1 MKFKIEKAKFLEGL
15 ASISRILAESDKR
28 ELTLIAEAMKDSSV
42 ESSASFRNG
51 LIVRNHVGDDGDCP
65 YCGGEVETIYD
76 GPDLEEEVYFCRRCK
91 RQIENEILDCKLYE
105 ISERA
110 VADFV
115 GNAVGEHYAQHS
127 EDRTYRIG
135 KIFGKDAFFSVRPK
149 EGFFNS
155 HTEDTIVI
163 LCDNSTVPRGW
174 VNDTCKAVM
183 FAELFYAKPGCKD
196 IRIAEDVMAKLK
208 PKVERLRFGKNRII
222 HERRDLWLSVIMNML
237 AHPYCGTDFRN
248 GRLTGAAALSWFKKV
263 HHGFNM
269 SARTLSRDMD
279 ELRSFKK
286 GRDKYDKHEPVL
298 RALLKLVA
306 DPSVSPKRRSEIST
320 NISEQLLK
328 TTAATKRNGGEMVEL
343 PQTGWAI
350 GADGHSE
357 RVLATSGEA
366 IYKQVEHAIDNV
378 RSVGEHAA

>member
-15 ASISRILAESDKR
+15 ASISKILAESDKG
-28 ELTLIAEAMKDSSV
+28 ELTLIAEAVKSSSV
-42 ESSASFRNG
+42 ESSASFSNG
-51 LIVRNHVGDDGDCP
+51 LIVRNHMGDKMVCP
-65 YCGGEVETIYD
+65 YCGGEVDILCG
-76 GPDLEEEVYFCRRCK
+76 GPDFEEDYVCRRCNTY
-91 RQIENEILDCKLYE
+91 IENEIFDCKLYE
-105 ISERA
+105 VSERA

-115 GNAVGEHYAQHS
+115 GNAIGKHYAQPCG
-127 EDRTYRIG
+127 DMTYRIG
-135 KIFGKDAFFSVRPK
+135 TIFGKDAFFSVRPK

-155 HTEDTIVI
+155 HNEDTVVI

-208 PKVERLRFGKNRII
+208 PKVERHRFGKNRII

-306 DPSVSPKRRSEIST
+306 DPSVTPKRRSEIST